1 MEEIIPKSTLG
12 EKAEIQMRIV
22 GVYSFNRGKE
32 IIESKF
38 ELELR
43 EIKAVIAA
51 IDSRKH
57 KNQSQQRK
65 NHARQDA
72 IQAKFAEQGIPAR
85 I

>member
-1 MEEIIPKSTLG
+1 
-12 EKAEIQMRIV
+12 MRIV

-43 EIKAVIAA
+43 EIRAVIAA
-51 IDSRKH
+51 IDSRNH
-57 KNQSQQRK
+57 KTKVSREK